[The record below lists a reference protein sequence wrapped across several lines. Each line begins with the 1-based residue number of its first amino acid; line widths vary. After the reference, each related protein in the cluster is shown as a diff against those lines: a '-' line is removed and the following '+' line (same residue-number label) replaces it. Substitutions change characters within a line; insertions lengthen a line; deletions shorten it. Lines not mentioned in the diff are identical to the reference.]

1 MLNSDNSNISASEE
15 SSITLCCS
23 ITNYQNHSSWKQF
36 FIVTSHDSVGRKFGR
51 GVMKIASL
59 CFMISRPSATRL
71 KWQADTIGDRLG
83 ISISVSTW
91 LAWASSQRDGLGVVE
106 LLPRWLRAQSKEA
119 KPDSPLRS
127 WAQAW
132 HCITSAI
139 LCGSKQKQAS
149 PESRGVQMRPLIIR
163 GVSKNLPSVL
173 LCCRTKSYPLIPCFG
188 EEQVSLKQLLFVL
201 IGVTWK
207 AFALTLQ
214 GEEI

>member
-1 MLNSDNSNISASEE
+1 M
-15 SSITLCCS
+15 
-23 ITNYQNHSSWKQF
+23 
-36 FIVTSHDSVGRKFGR
+36 GRKFGQ

-71 KWQADTIGDRLG
+71 KWQAEVIGDWLW

-106 LLPRWLRAQSKEA
+106 LLPWWLRAQSKEA

-149 PESRGVQMRPLIIR
+149 PESRGVQVCPLIIR
-163 GVSKNLPSVL
+163 GVSKNLPSIL
-173 LCCRTKSYPLIPCFG
+173 LYCRKKLYQLIPCFR
-188 EEQVSLKQLLFVL
+188 EEQVSLKQILFVL
-201 IGVTWK
+201 IGVTWE
-207 AFALTLQ
+207 AFALTL
-214 GEEI
+214 